1 MAAGM
6 LLLRYIART
15 IIAPFL
21 ALLLLLALTTSVM
34 QLSRLGEVAFGALS
48 DLGVFLRLSLY
59 VAPSMAGV
67 ALPVA
72 LLLACLIAFDRL
84 ADSGELF
91 AAAAGGCSSRR
102 LFGACGAIALPV
114 AVLSL
119 WVQLVAVPWGIGSF
133 LDEMAAL
140 ATRSFAQ
147 AIKPQAF
154 TEMLGTTA
162 LYASTIDAEHA
173 TWRGVFLAHAP
184 PDVEREL
191 LVFAPEISV
200 VPKAEQ
206 RAAVLHIERG
216 QTLLLGAQP
225 AIVELVSFKSGQGLL
240 DLRTWAHR
248 ETAIYYDYQA
258 HGLLDLL
265 DDLTEETR
273 PRDHRKIEFFMWQKL
288 TLPFGCFPLALIGA
302 LLGAGRRPE
311 RRARAYVWGL
321 LASVLFF
328 VGHEAARG
336 ICADGSLRPLP
347 AAWIAVV
354 LATAVAA
361 ALWRQRAGLRT

>member
-1 MAAGM
+1 M
-6 LLLRYIART
+6 LVVRYIART
-15 IIAPFL
+15 IVAPFL
-21 ALLLLLALTTSVM
+21 ALLLLLALVSSVM
-34 QLSRLGEVAFGALS
+34 QLSRLGEVAFGALG
-48 DLGVFLRLSLY
+48 DLGAFLRLSLY

-72 LLLACLIAFDRL
+72 LLMACLIAFDRL
-84 ADSGELF
+84 AESGELF
-91 AAAAGGCSSRR
+91 ACAAGGCSSRR
-102 LFGACGAIALPV
+102 LFGASGVIALPV
-114 AVLSL
+114 AVFSL
-119 WVQLVAVPWGIGSF
+119 WVQLQAVPWGIGQF
-133 LDEMAAL
+133 LDQMAAL

-147 AIKPQAF
+147 ALKPQAF

-162 LYASTIDAEHA
+162 LYASAIDAERA

-184 PDVEREL
+184 AGVEREL
-191 LVFAPEISV
+191 LVFAPAVSV
-200 VPKAEQ
+200 TPRAEE

-216 QTLLLGAQP
+216 QTLMLGAGP
-225 AIVELVSFKSGQGLL
+225 EIVEQVSFQSGQGLL
-240 DLRTWAHR
+240 DLRHWAHR

-258 HGLLDLL
+258 HGLLDLV
-265 DDLTEETR
+265 DDLAEEQR

-321 LASVLFF
+321 VTAVLFF

-336 ICADGSLRPLP
+336 LCADGSLRPLA
-347 AAWIAVV
+347 AAW
-354 LATAVAA
+354 TAVALAALAAA